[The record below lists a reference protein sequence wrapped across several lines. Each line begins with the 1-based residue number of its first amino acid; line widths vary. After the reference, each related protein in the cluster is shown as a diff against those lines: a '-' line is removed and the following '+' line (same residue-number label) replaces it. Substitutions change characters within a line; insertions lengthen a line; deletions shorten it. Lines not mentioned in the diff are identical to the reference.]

1 MLQVD
6 PSMVVHACMYQISRS
21 SFSDSCT
28 ILFLSIDAF
37 LVHALYLFTHRCC
50 VALIHYSCAT
60 LIHHSC
66 FPFLR
71 CAHSSFMRR
80 ICITLIHASRS
91 FIVHASQS
99 FTIHISHSSIIHVS
113 HPCVALIHRSCV
125 YAYSSLMCH
134 IHSPTMRRTYF
145 LPLDMHQV
153 SDHLARVLRYDQDE
167 FTSRCTYS
175 LLLTHT
181 VALSFSSHSLNAYIY
196 QSIFPTLCSIPLLL
210 VLV

>member
-1 MLQVD
+1 MWLKNKNSPPYFLD
-6 PSMVVHACMYQISRS
+6 PEVRCCCKLILAWWYVHVSDIP
-21 SFSDSCT
+21 FSDSCT
-28 ILFLSIDAF
+28 LLFLSIDAF

-50 VALIHYSCAT
+50 VALIHR
-60 LIHHSC
+60 SC
-66 FPFLR
+66 FAFLR

-80 ICITLIHASRS
+80 TCITLIHASRS
-91 FIVHASQS
+91 FILHASQS
-99 FTIHISHSSIIHVS
+99 FTIHVSHSSIIHVS

-134 IHSPTMRRTYF
+134 IHSPIMRRTYF

-181 VALSFSSHSLNAYIY
+181 VAL
-196 QSIFPTLCSIPLLL
+196 
-210 VLV
+210 